1 MEQYEYGALPSPTS
15 IRLLKFNQE
24 ESRKG
29 PLITCSFVVV
39 DTSGPPSPGYV
50 ALSYVW
56 GSASDTV
63 AISLEG
69 KAMQVTK
76 NLAAAL
82 ALFSAKPALLW
93 ADALCINQEDNTE
106 KSHQVNMMATIYGKA
121 TMVTV
126 WLGPDPHKDAHTVF
140 QAIEALTIEGAELIV
155 EAGGRFLNFDEE
167 TGDLHWRSR
176 DGRNRVW
183 TLPKM
188 LVGPDQGEKAKL
200 ERFFRLPWFSRT
212 WILQEVGL
220 AAYALVLWG
229 DDAMEWHAIGL
240 AAMFLKRYCK
250 PLLLRLGL
258 ATEIEKVFHV
268 YTMFSPFTPLATFI
282 HVIHNARGFDATKP
296 QDKLYALLSHPAARD
311 VGMRPLWTNWGAY
324 KPASPLAYH
333 LSSYQEQF
341 MIENIA
347 EARAT
352 GYQPP
357 DALPPPLWQA
367 DYSKSVAEVYR
378 DVTLDYINRT
388 KSLEILTTVQHAPD
402 DNSEL
407 FSPSWVP
414 RWDYFVDTAVLGL
427 STSTHFA
434 SSNKDV
440 ILTPSPPAQLDT
452 LIVRGALI
460 SRAVHHTGLLEP
472 SSFDLPLPDT
482 TVVGPDSSEVQNKW
496 TTNPIAKMWLQKLV
510 TEHPESYP
518 FLPYLKVE
526 TPDRLYLK
534 FKYRASNLHRAFMRT
549 WVAGKNMGE
558 VDGFDLWADS
568 DAYWERLFWG
578 SEGKPEGK
586 LERQTQQ
593 LVSLLGLPDDQRAR
607 SRHRRENEM
616 RWKRYR
622 DAAAT
627 VCNKRKFFVTKKGHF
642 GLGPGAMREDD
653 FVAVLLGADVPFV
666 IREVLE
672 DEEERD
678 MEVRRRENKPVPM
691 DRKFQL
697 IGECYVDGLMQGQAT
712 KAVDF
717 VRDIRLI

>member
-1 MEQYEYGALPSPTS
+1 
-15 IRLLKFNQE
+15 
-24 ESRKG
+24 
-29 PLITCSFVVV
+29 
-39 DTSGPPSPGYV
+39 
-50 ALSYVW
+50 
-56 GSASDTV
+56 
-63 AISLEG
+63 
-69 KAMQVTK
+69 MQVTK

-82 ALFSAKPALLW
+82 AWFSVKPALLW
-93 ADALCINQEDNTE
+93 ADALCINQEDNAE
-106 KSHQVNMMATIYGKA
+106 KSHQVNMMAAIYSKA

-126 WLGPDPHKDAHTVF
+126 WLGPDPHNDAPTVS
-140 QAIEALTIEGAELIV
+140 QAIKALTVEGAEPIV
-155 EAGGRFLNFDEE
+155 EAGGQFVNFDEE

-183 TLPKM
+183 ALPKM
-188 LVGPDQGEKAKL
+188 LVAPDQGERAKL

-220 AAYALVLWG
+220 AAYAVVLWG
-229 DDAMEWHAIGL
+229 DHAMEWHSIGL

-258 ATEIEKVFHV
+258 ATEIENVFHV
-268 YTMFSPFTPLATFI
+268 YTLFSPFTPLATFI
-282 HVIHNARGFDATKP
+282 HVIHNVRRFNATMP
-296 QDKLYALLSHPAARD
+296 QDKLYALLSHPTART
-311 VGMRPLWTNWGAY
+311 VGMPSDSTNWGAY
-324 KPASPLAYH
+324 KPASQLAYH
-333 LSSYQEQF
+333 LLPSHHEQF
-341 MIENIA
+341 RVRTIIE
-347 EARAT
+347 ERAT
-352 GYQPP
+352 WYQPP

-378 DVTLDYINRT
+378 DVALDYINRT

-427 STSTHFA
+427 YTSTYFA
-434 SSNKDV
+434 SANKDV

-482 TVVGPDSSEVQNKW
+482 TVVGPDSPEVQNKW
-496 TTNPIAKMWLQKLV
+496 TTNPIAKLWLQKLV

-518 FLPYLKVE
+518 VLPLLE
-526 TPDRLYLK
+526 AGSPDRPYVM
-534 FKYRASNLHRAFMRT
+534 FDRRASNLHRAFMRT

-558 VDGFDLWADS
+558 VDGFDLQADS

-578 SEGKPEGK
+578 SEGDPET
-586 LERQTQQ
+586 QTQK
-593 LVSLLGLPDDQRAR
+593 LASLPTGLESHSPDDERAR
-607 SRHRRENEM
+607 SRDRRENAM

-627 VCNKRKFFVTKKGHF
+627 VCNKRKFFITKKGLF
-642 GLGPGAMREDD
+642 GLGPGAMGEDD

-678 MEVRRRENKPVPM
+678 MEVRKRENKPVPM

-712 KAVDF
+712 RGVDF